1 MCVLIFDDGILTA
14 SWYAELALR
23 RRVNMSAIGSVIDI
37 AWPFGLS
44 RRGIRPLVEQR
55 TYGVAD
61 LPGRFGD
68 AGQLAGVCHLPDADP
83 AETEDAVDSAR
94 TPAAR
99 AASVAADL
107 ELRLPPGLGDHGLRC
122 HLSGLLE
129 GEAESAQERAS
140 LVVGLGRG
148 HDRDVHAARPVD
160 AVRVDLVEHRLLV
173 ETERVVAVAVELG
186 CVKAAEV
193 TDTGQRDREQPVEEL
208 PHPVPAQRHVR
219 PDRHALAQLELRDR
233 LARLGHGR
241 LLAGDEGQVPNGAFD
256 QLAVTSR
263 LADAHVDLDLHQRGD
278 LHHVGVA
285 ELLAQGRNDLVA
297 IALLEPGDRALWS
310 RCCRHVCMPSALRCP
325 RRTCG
330 RRGPSVL
337 LRSCG
342 DRSGLAWSSWGTRPA
357 RCSRAPLLPGSR
369 CRRSAR
375 HASWSS
381 PWCASSP
388 G

>member
-129 GEAESAQERAS
+129 GEAESTQERAS

-148 HDRDVHAARPVD
+148 HDRDVHTARPVD
-160 AVRVDLVEHRLLV
+160 AVRVDLVEHGLLV
-173 ETERVVAVAVELG
+173 ETERVVAVAVELAP
-186 CVKAAEV
+186 VETAEV
-193 TDTGQRDREQPVEEL
+193 ADTRQRDGQQPVEEL
-208 PHPVPAQRHVR
+208 PHPVTAQRHVR
-219 PDRHALAQLELRDR
+219 ADRHALAQLELRNR
-233 LARLGHGR
+233 LARPGNGR
-241 LLAGDEGQVPNGAFD
+241 LLSRDDGQVTYGAFD
-256 QLAVTSR
+256 ELAVAGR
-263 LADAHVDLDLHQRGD
+263 LTDAHVDLDLHQRWD
-278 LHHVGVA
+278 LHDVVVA
-285 ELLAQGRNDLVA
+285 ELLAQRGQDLVA
-297 IALLEPGDRALWS
+297 IALLQARNRAAMIWPLWS
-310 RCCRHVCMPSALRCP
+310 LCCRHCNAFRAQISASHLRQTRTERPSSFFR
-325 RRTCG
+325 
-330 RRGPSVL
+330 
-337 LRSCG
+337 
-342 DRSGLAWSSWGTRPA
+342 
-357 RCSRAPLLPGSR
+357 
-369 CRRSAR
+369 
-375 HASWSS
+375 
-381 PWCASSP
+381 
-388 G
+388 